1 MQKNVYFDHAAT
13 SFPKAP
19 GVGDA
24 MKEYID
30 SVGVN
35 INRST
40 YATATDA
47 ALRVL
52 ETRDLLCELFHF
64 PDPTH
69 VIFTPGQTYGLN
81 YVLKGFLKAGDRVIT
96 SSMEHNAVMRPLM
109 QLAEAGI
116 IVDRIPCEANGSM
129 RMDAFEH
136 TLNAGKKP
144 ALVVLLHASN
154 VSGTLL
160 PAEKIGERCAA
171 LNIPFVLDAAQTA
184 GQFPI
189 DFQAMHLSALAMPG
203 HKALL
208 GPQGIGVLM
217 LDPAFA
223 KKIIPLVAGG
233 TGSASDSEY
242 LPPYMPDR
250 FESGTLNLPAIYGL
264 HRAVSFLKEYGI
276 KTLMRENAELTARFL
291 HNLADNKKIRIVGPR
306 NADLQMPVVS
316 LEFLSMDNADAAFRL
331 ETEYGICT
339 RCGLHCAPSAHKT
352 LGTFPQGTVRFSFGY
367 GTTIEDVDF
376 VTAAIQTLIEE

>member
-1 MQKNVYFDHAAT
+1 MRTFYFDHAAT

-19 GVGDA
+19 AVGDA

-40 YATATDA
+40 YASATDA
-47 ALRVL
+47 AIRVL

-64 PDPTH
+64 SDPTH

-81 YVLKGFLKAGDRVIT
+81 YILKGYLKPGDRVIT

-109 QLAEAGI
+109 QLADNGV
-116 IVDRIPCEANGSM
+116 IVDRVPCEADGSM
-129 RMDAFEH
+129 RMEAFEN
-136 TLNAGKKP
+136 TLDQGKKP

-160 PAEKIGERCAA
+160 PVEQISARC
-171 LNIPFVLDAAQTA
+171 NEEGVPFVLDAAQTA
-184 GQFPI
+184 GQYPI
-189 DFQAMHLSALAMPG
+189 DFEKLHLSALSMPG

-208 GPQGIGVLM
+208 GPQGVGVLM
-217 LDPAFA
+217 LDAQFA
-223 KKIIPLVAGG
+223 KALTPLIAGG

-250 FESGTLNLPAIYGL
+250 FESGTLNLPAIFGL
-264 HRAVSFLKEYGI
+264 HRALQFLKETGI
-276 KTLMRENAELTARFL
+276 ESIAAENQALTKLFL
-291 HNLADNKKIRIVGPR
+291 ERISGNKKIRIAGPL
-306 NADLQMPVVS
+306 NADRQMPVVS
-316 LEFLSMDNADAAFRL
+316 VEFLAMDNADAAFRL

-367 GTTIEDVDF
+367 GTTEEDVLA
-376 VTAAIQTLIEE
+376 VAAAIHALTEE